1 MAPAAVWSDVRT
13 VPGRQFRGRVDGLI
27 GGIPCQPHSLAG
39 RRGGSTD
46 ERDLWSPARRI
57 IAQARPWFVLIENVA
72 GFLSAGADEIPGAA
86 RVRRDLRKLG
96 FQSALVLVRADQMG
110 LPHERLRAFIL
121 GVADW
126 FMADGDCNGR
136 QGGKPSQPPAAERRR
151 SGDGGVALADGDSKR
166 RRPRQPQQAGRG
178 KSVPAERGDI
188 VANGVGSRLE
198 GCGSSGSGP
207 GERPALERGREHLA
221 DSNVVELRRVAPAGE
236 QPLVQQD
243 HGTGPLDDA
252 SRRDGRLHPRPRL
265 ERLGT
270 ADAGRPVEVV
280 DADGGGR
287 DGRPEGEVGEP
298 ERRGPDERSGGR
310 PFLRPPGPG
319 DVDAWRHVA
328 LVAPGLLPAVSR
340 YDRLRLE
347 MGAAGFVAAGD
358 PSSGRQSRA
367 QARKARRGA
376 GQGASHWLDAASGDA
391 MGSADV
397 QAAIERALRGVA
409 DVLAP
414 RIDELRMLGN
424 GVADAQGALAVRIGV
439 RNLHASGSAG
449 AAFLMALMG
458 EA

>member
-86 RVRRDLRKLG
+86 RVRGDLRKLG
-96 FQSALVLVRADQMG
+96 FQSTLVLVRADQVG

-126 FMADGDCNGR
+126 FVADR
-136 QGGKPSQPPAAERRR
+136 QGAGAALPSN
-151 SGDGGVALADGDSKR
+151 S
-166 RRPRQPQQAGRG
+166 
-178 KSVPAERGDI
+178 
-188 VANGVGSRLE
+188 
-198 GCGSSGSGP
+198 
-207 GERPALERGREHLA
+207 
-221 DSNVVELRRVAPAGE
+221 EL
-236 QPLVQQD
+236 
-243 HGTGPLDDA
+243 
-252 SRRDGRLHPRPRL
+252 
-265 ERLGT
+265 
-270 ADAGRPVEVV
+270 V
-280 DADGGGR
+280 DAFGGGR
-287 DGRPEGEVGEP
+287 DGRSQGEVREP
-298 ERRGPDERSGGR
+298 ERRGPDERAGGR

-347 MGAAGFVAAGD
+347 MGAQGFVAAGD

-367 QARKARRGA
+367 QARKSRRGA

-391 MGSADV
+391 LGAPVV
-397 QAAIERALRGVA
+397 QAAVERALRGVA
-409 DVLAP
+409 DVLAT